1 MHSKHDGRLM
11 KLSLQGEAI
20 DPTSQSGARP
30 DLRGVKNF
38 EQSLRT
44 VAELEQKWRDVKAN
58 SLSITKNLTPTSLR
72 NHSAH
77 NQVRNRQLEIFE
89 QRESISK
96 ERTPANADAL
106 SLGYEPTNEPAH
118 IIYDKYVKFP
128 EEKFDVRKFSK
139 TGDMRLDHSESNESE
154 SVIEEI
160 DPFPEETHPQSHSQ
174 HVHSGKT
181 NPVSI
186 LYHNKHEETTK
197 NSNTDSKSETFGQKI
212 GSLKSNPQVQ
222 HIFHE
227 INSNLQK
234 VFVNIRD
241 LDSTLGSKDRSI
253 SRERTSLSINKI
265 LEKQR
270 QTKAPSI
277 HNVAISN
284 DNVAFSP
291 KSTSNHFYADRFGNK
306 FCAEVSSAENN
317 LHDKEEPKILDRA
330 LPQKVKVS
338 MDYSRDEIADALKII
353 KHKMSEG
360 DISLKPKQMTMS
372 QVVETQFSSQEDW
385 SKRSY
390 NDDVKPK
397 EKTGLEE
404 IGELDRET
412 ENDYHYDSPNI
423 HNLKAKELPFPSRMV
438 LKNSASLDRK
448 MYKKLSNPTMKNKGL
463 LFMDKRTTEKA
474 KESRISGI
482 TKTQKMLSKNSDQ
495 IKNFITRIEPLQISD
510 MKPPA
515 KYTNEMPRE
524 LSATRQ
530 LKEADSLS
538 VNRPAVREVRNHS
551 EQPVNR
557 FISTLKLSTT
567 IHNTQT
573 LAIAPKQNPKG
584 LEKIQE
590 AQSKTLNNKK
600 IASQLASN
608 ISRKITSKRYGDF
621 GDDFEKRLMLKTP
634 VIVKPRTSKMIGHV
648 EKPKAEVPT
657 CKVANTVQPY
667 YKKIF
672 PKCV

>member
-1 MHSKHDGRLM
+1 MHSKQDSRLL
-11 KLSLQGEAI
+11 KISLHGEA
-20 DPTSQSGARP
+20 TEAMLQSGPKP
-30 DLRGVKNF
+30 DLRSSKHF
-38 EQSLRT
+38 DYSLRVVT
-44 VAELEQKWRDVKAN
+44 ELEQKWREVKGNTLSN
-58 SLSITKNLTPTSLR
+58 SSNLLPPNLRHHSVQNQTKI
-72 NHSAH
+72 
-77 NQVRNRQLEIFE
+77 RQLEGSE
-89 QRESISK
+89 PRESISK
-96 ERTPANADAL
+96 DRSPINNDAL
-106 SLGYEPTNEPAH
+106 SLGFEPPNETAH
-118 IIYDKYVKFP
+118 IIYDKYVKLP
-128 EEKFDVRKFSK
+128 QRKFEVRRFSK
-139 TGDMRLDHSESNESE
+139 TGDMRLDHSESDDSD
-154 SVIEEI
+154 SVVEEI
-160 DPFPEETHPQSHSQ
+160 EPFPEEVNPQSYSQ
-174 HVHSGKT
+174 HVTSGKT
-181 NPVSI
+181 NPVSMI
-186 LYHNKHEETTK
+186 YHNKQEDTTK

-222 HIFHE
+222 HIFQE

-284 DNVAFSP
+284 DNIAFSP
-291 KSTSNHFYADRFGNK
+291 KSTSNHFYADRFGSKLGNDV
-306 FCAEVSSAENN
+306 ASTDNN
-317 LHDKEEPKILDRA
+317 LPEKEEPRVLDVVLTQKI
-330 LPQKVKVS
+330 KVTQ
-338 MDYSRDEIADALKII
+338 DYSRDEIADALKII

-372 QVVETQFSSQEDW
+372 QVVETQFSSQEEW

-390 NDDVKPK
+390 NEDTKPK

-423 HNLKAKELPFPSRMV
+423 HDLKVKEMPFPSRMI

-448 MYKKLSNPTMKNKGL
+448 MYKKLSNPTQKNKGF
-463 LFMDKRTTEKA
+463 LFMEKRGTDKGKDL
-474 KESRISGI
+474 RIPGVN
-482 TKTQKMLSKNSDQ
+482 KTQKMTSKNPDQ
-495 IKNFITRIEPLQISD
+495 IKNLITKIEPLQISE
-510 MKPPA
+510 MKLQS
-515 KYTNEMPRE
+515 KQVIEVQRE
-524 LSATRQ
+524 LSANRQ
-530 LKEADSLS
+530 LKEVESFS
-538 VNRPAVREVRNHS
+538 VNRPQVREVRNHS

-557 FISTLKLSTT
+557 FISSLKLSTA
-567 IHNTQT
+567 IHNTQV
-573 LAIAPKQNPKG
+573 IAAPPRQNVKG

-590 AQSKTLNNKK
+590 GQSKTQNNKK

-621 GDDFEKRLMLKTP
+621 GEDFEKRFMLKTP
-634 VIVKPRTSKMIGHV
+634 VIVKPRTSKMISQI
-648 EKPKAEVPT
+648 EKMKAELPT
-657 CKVANTVQPY
+657 CKATTTVQQY